1 MASKLKAAV
10 IGCGGMG
17 GNHVLG
23 YLTTGR
29 FEVVAISDT
38 NPDAMDEMDARFKG
52 DENYRPE
59 RFTDPNQMLDLQK
72 FDVIS
77 ICAWHREHAS
87 WTIAAATRR
96 PRIILTEKPMAESTG
111 RAAEMQTVC
120 ERNGVKLTV
129 AHQRRFLPSYELAR
143 TMIADGSIG
152 RIDLMHSSAGHGL
165 PNWSSHHADM
175 FRFLL
180 DDECDWVMGAV
191 ARSTD
196 RMERGT
202 RIEDAASAVFQF
214 RAGTQCVLTSDLTGE
229 IYQGARIYGSDGMI
243 DLLPER
249 LKLLG
254 AGTGGKWETHAPDG
268 RFFETD
274 AENFEYVEAVT
285 AQADEIADWADGAV
299 AEHRGESTNGYR
311 ALEMIMAVY
320 ESARLHSR
328 VSLPLKTSVNPLDLM
343 VESGHLPIH
352 YPGTYDIRSFK
363 LRGENTLYG
372 RDGG

>member
-165 PNWSSHHADM
+165 PKLVISSRRHVSIPP
-175 FRFLL
+175 RRRN
-180 DDECDWVMGAV
+180 V
-191 ARSTD
+191 
-196 RMERGT
+196 
-202 RIEDAASAVFQF
+202 
-214 RAGTQCVLTSDLTGE
+214 TG
-229 IYQGARIYGSDGMI
+229 
-243 DLLPER
+243 
-249 LKLLG
+249 
-254 AGTGGKWETHAPDG
+254 
-268 RFFETD
+268 
-274 AENFEYVEAVT
+274 
-285 AQADEIADWADGAV
+285 
-299 AEHRGESTNGYR
+299 
-311 ALEMIMAVY
+311 
-320 ESARLHSR
+320 
-328 VSLPLKTSVNPLDLM
+328 
-343 VESGHLPIH
+343 
-352 YPGTYDIRSFK
+352 
-363 LRGENTLYG
+363 
-372 RDGG
+372 

>member
-1 MASKLKAAV
+1 
-10 IGCGGMG
+10 
-17 GNHVLG
+17 
-23 YLTTGR
+23 
-29 FEVVAISDT
+29 
-38 NPDAMDEMDARFKG
+38 
-52 DENYRPE
+52 
-59 RFTDPNQMLDLQK
+59 
-72 FDVIS
+72 
-77 ICAWHREHAS
+77 
-87 WTIAAATRR
+87 
-96 PRIILTEKPMAESTG
+96 
-111 RAAEMQTVC
+111 
-120 ERNGVKLTV
+120 
-129 AHQRRFLPSYELAR
+129 
-143 TMIADGSIG
+143 
-152 RIDLMHSSAGHGL
+152 
-165 PNWSSHHADM
+165 
-175 FRFLL
+175 
-180 DDECDWVMGAV
+180 
-191 ARSTD
+191 
-196 RMERGT
+196 MERGT